1 MPIATTYDISEIT
14 ESLVKA
20 LSDANNNSPMWTKN
34 GGTIVS
40 NYIINITSSSP
51 DSVRTGKPGDCQLNL
66 YLMHLNQS
74 PYLRNTP
81 ILGSSAMSNT
91 QQPLT
96 LELTYLL
103 TAFAEDNADR
113 EQQAMSIALQAFYQQ
128 PISTATG
135 QYLTITQGSD
145 TLEEM
150 SRLWQSFTVAYR
162 CSAVFRVA
170 VALITPTQAP
180 DRISPNPKTIDITV
194 APAIEPLS
202 STPQLFGPSRST
214 TTTIPSGSTDPNA
227 VVLTAGPATAVAGA
241 QLRIGGQG
249 LSGPQANTVFL
260 GTLDGTTTW
269 TITPWRVN
277 ATLESELELNLP
289 AAYAIAPAPAPP
301 ASLPTPGVYLLSVG
315 STSPASRSPAIPL
328 VVVPQITNVA
338 SPPILPATA
347 GIYTITGAGFV
358 PAATQVYVGATSLTP
373 LTSAPTAAGGGF
385 QAKSDG
391 TSVSFAL
398 PPNQPHGLTSVRIR
412 VDGVDAPPA
421 WQLQA

>member
-1 MPIATTYDISEIT
+1 MAVATTYDISEIT

-20 LSDANNNSPMWTKN
+20 LNDANTNSPMWTKN

-66 YLMHLNQS
+66 YLMHVNQS

-81 ILGSSAMSNT
+81 IMGPSAMRNT

-135 QYLTITQGSD
+135 QYLTITQGGD

-150 SRLWQSFTVAYR
+150 SRLWQSFAVAYR
-162 CSAVFRVA
+162 LSAVFRVA

-180 DRISPNPKTIDITV
+180 DKISPNPKTIDVAV
-194 APAIEPLS
+194 APAVAPLS
-202 STPQLFGPSRST
+202 TAPQLFDVSRSIQ
-214 TTTIPSGSTDPNA
+214 TTIPSGSTDPNA
-227 VVLTAGPATAVAGA
+227 VVLTAGPASAVAGA

-249 LSGPQANTVFL
+249 LSSPQANTVFL
-260 GTLDGTTTW
+260 GTLDGATTW
-269 TITPWRVN
+269 TVTPWRIN
-277 ATLESELELNLP
+277 ATLDSELELNLP
-289 AAYAIAPAPAPP
+289 AAYAIAPASAPP
-301 ASLPTPGVYLLSVG
+301 SSLPTPGVYLLSVG
-315 STSPASRSPAIPL
+315 GTSPATRSPPIPL
-328 VVVPQITNVA
+328 AVVPQITNVA

-347 GIYTITGAGFV
+347 GIYVITGAGFV
-358 PAATQVYVGATSLTP
+358 PAATQVYVGATPLTP
-373 LTSAPTAAGGGF
+373 LTTAPTAGGGGF
-385 QAKSDG
+385 QVKADG
-391 TSVSFAL
+391 TSISFAL
-398 PPNQPHGLTSVRIR
+398 PPNQPHGLTSIRIR

-421 WQLQA
+421 WQVQA